1 MTGFNHGVAGA
12 VIAITIKQPL
22 LAVPIAFLSHFV
34 IDMIPHFGLDEKEV
48 FGRRFNIILL
58 ADFLFSVSLMAFFW
72 LLFIPPQIWLIW
84 ACMVAAASPDLM
96 WAYHRLYVE
105 RLNKREPKLG
115 YVARLHHKIQ
125 WSQTL
130 RGLYVEAAWFLL
142 IFSFILMRYYFIT
155 TSPR

>member
-1 MTGFNHGVAGA
+1 MTGFNHGVTGA
-12 VIAITIKQPL
+12 VIALTIKQPL

-34 IDMIPHFGLDEKEV
+34 IDMIPHFGLDEKEI

-58 ADFLFSVSLMAFFW
+58 ADFLFAITLMV
-72 LLFIPPQIWLIW
+72 LLAILFPAHFWLIW

-105 RLNKREPKLG
+105 RLNKRKPKLG
-115 YVARLHHKIQ
+115 YIANFHHKIQ

-130 RGLYVEAAWFLL
+130 PGAYVETLWFLL
-142 IFSFILMRYYFIT
+142 IGSYILLLR
-155 TSPR
+155 